1 MTEGQYCRG
10 DRQDVPSTLSCTCF
24 WSRPAALRAS
34 HVYIPES
41 EGCARASCRVW
52 VPVGVGV
59 GEPALAPANQLQA
72 PGSLPRILKPSQ
84 TPSGVPSSGKQPWLP
99 TKPQSWSPSFSLP
112 TRQEEDFFSQ
122 GEGPAIL
129 VPRDLGARV
138 SMDFTREGDAVA
150 KDGGDLLRVQ
160 TCDAWWGCP
169 RNHQHK
175 ERHMTR
181 HTGRGAER
189 HSMEHRGFMEFLHYP
204 GQQPLFVRAI

>member
-1 MTEGQYCRG
+1 M
-10 DRQDVPSTLSCTCF
+10 
-24 WSRPAALRAS
+24 
-34 HVYIPES
+34 
-41 EGCARASCRVW
+41 
-52 VPVGVGV
+52 
-59 GEPALAPANQLQA
+59 
-72 PGSLPRILKPSQ
+72 
-84 TPSGVPSSGKQPWLP
+84 
-99 TKPQSWSPSFSLP
+99 KPQSWSPSFSLP
-112 TRQEEDFFSQ
+112 TRQEEDLFSQ
-122 GEGPAIL
+122 GEGPAVL